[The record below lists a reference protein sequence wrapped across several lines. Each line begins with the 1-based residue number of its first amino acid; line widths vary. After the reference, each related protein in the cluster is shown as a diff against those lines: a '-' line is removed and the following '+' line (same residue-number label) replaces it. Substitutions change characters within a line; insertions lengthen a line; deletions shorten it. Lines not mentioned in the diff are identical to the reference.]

1 MEIILDGE
9 ISVQKIDENGNTLK
23 ISTFSVG
30 DVLGENLLFS
40 SRNFYPMTTVAKTDT
55 TVLLLYKPLVL
66 GLGQLS
72 SAFMTNLL
80 CAISDRTLILTD
92 KIDAISLKT
101 IRQRI
106 SDFLKYEY
114 YYQQSHTIKLRISKK
129 ELAERI
135 GVQRSSLSR
144 ELAKMRDDG
153 LIDFDSR
160 TITIKKGTLL
170 K

>member
-1 MEIILDGE
+1 MEIILEGE

-30 DVLGENLLFS
+30 EILGANLLFS
-40 SRNFYPMTTVAKTDT
+40 SRNFYPMTTIAKTNT
-55 TVLLLYKPLVL
+55 TVLLLNKSIVL

-72 SAFMTNLL
+72 STFMTNLL

-114 YYQQSHTIKLRISKK
+114 YYQHSDIIKLRFSKK

-153 LIDFDSR
+153 LVDFDSK
-160 TITIKKGTLL
+160 TIKIKSRNLL
-170 K
+170 R